1 MSICEELCVELT
13 DHCNQACV
21 HCSTSAT
28 QDTAKYTSL
37 SLETVKSLLEWFA
50 GQGGTLIELS
60 GGEPLLYPDLLA
72 TLGLAQDLGLET
84 RIYTTG
90 APEVAH
96 VPSLTQLIDAGLA
109 SAVFSLQGA
118 TRATHERVTRV
129 PGSFERTIMNI
140 QQYVKAGLWVGLHF
154 VPLRSNYR
162 DARAMTDL
170 AADLGVD
177 ELAFLRFVPQGRGV
191 TNRPELEL
199 SHGEFQWLLR
209 ELSSMAA
216 SETRLIIRVGC
227 PLSFSAAGLESKE
240 CKAGLTTALVDPFG
254 RMHACP
260 AFKNLPG
267 TDTPDLGPDWNVA
280 WHSCQRRG
288 VGEVTAE
295 GLSGACAVCK
305 NLAECRGRC
314 AAQRYLAHGSIMVGP
329 DPMCPLIDVARRPA
343 AAR

>member
-1 MSICEELCVELT
+1 M
-13 DHCNQACV
+13 
-21 HCSTSAT
+21 
-28 QDTAKYTSL
+28 
-37 SLETVKSLLEWFA
+37 
-50 GQGGTLIELS
+50 
-60 GGEPLLYPDLLA
+60 
-72 TLGLAQDLGLET
+72 
-84 RIYTTG
+84 
-90 APEVAH
+90 
-96 VPSLTQLIDAGLA
+96 PSLTQLIDAGLA

-162 DARAMTDL
+162 DARTMTDL

-254 RMHACP
+254 RMHACS

-329 DPMCPLIDVARRPA
+329 DPMCPRDGAGGCAARVERRWAVSAGRSREMQAQQHAHRPSEGNTLVGQATTGHNYRARPRRPGCPVVS
-343 AAR
+343 RH